1 MFNWFHRRASG
12 SKIIALFS
20 EFNPTHSATTCAAFH
35 FTAYFP
41 LPCPKWKCCE
51 FTSAVF
57 LLSLYFPFLLIL
69 ITFLLQLNLAPIP
82 KYLATG
88 MRQCYCADFSPRELA
103 GFYAELSPRLCL
115 FGQSRGEV
123 FFFRVSSDGEL
134 LEQERYRKK
143 LSRAKEAVARN
154 NKRNGAC
161 VCVLYIYVEITD
173 IAF

>member
-1 MFNWFHRRASG
+1 MRYLANSTRRTQLLPVQPST
-12 SKIIALFS
+12 LQCTFPFLVQS
-20 EFNPTHSATTCAAFH
+20 ESVVN
-35 FTAYFP
+35 
-41 LPCPKWKCCE
+41 L

>member
-1 MFNWFHRRASG
+1 
-12 SKIIALFS
+12 
-20 EFNPTHSATTCAAFH
+20 
-35 FTAYFP
+35 
-41 LPCPKWKCCE
+41 
-51 FTSAVF
+51 
-57 LLSLYFPFLLIL
+57 
-69 ITFLLQLNLAPIP
+69 
-82 KYLATG
+82 

-161 VCVLYIYVEITD
+161 VCFIYLRGNYRYCILEIGLLRKHFKD
-173 IAF
+173 SNKDAVNQRNIKKYNFYFVCLFL